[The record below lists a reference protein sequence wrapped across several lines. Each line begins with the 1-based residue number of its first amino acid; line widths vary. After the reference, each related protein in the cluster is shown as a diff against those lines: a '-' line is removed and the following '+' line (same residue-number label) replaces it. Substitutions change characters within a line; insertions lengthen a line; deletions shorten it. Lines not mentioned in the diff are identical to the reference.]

1 MQYVRGSI
9 PQCNFCRSDKKSLAK
24 CHESCLLATWWQK
37 MLYAIIYPGGPRSGF
52 VWSFLYDPLR
62 HTLPLKTRFLC
73 QTQGWGIA
81 TILMNCDGLV
91 GLDIATDNKID
102 RD

>member
-1 MQYVRGSI
+1 MLNDVDLGSGSLK
-9 PQCNFCRSDKKSLAK
+9 NNKKSTDK
-24 CHESCLLATWWQK
+24 ITYN
-37 MLYAIIYPGGPRSGF
+37 YAFTFGNQYPGGPRSGF
-52 VWSFLYDPLR
+52 VCSFLDDY
-62 HTLPLKTRFLC
+62 TLPLKTKLC

-102 RD
+102 HD